1 MKTKKHHFKKTFINI
16 LKVFLEFFKLGLI
29 SFGGGM
35 AMVSMLEEELVEKKK
50 WVKKDELVDMI
61 AISES
66 TPGPVAINMAT
77 YVGFNMAGVFGSIF
91 ATLGVVLPSFIIILL
106 IALLLKRFMN
116 NRFIKGFFS
125 GVKPIVFAL
134 ILSSAL
140 VLLNDVFFAF
150 SYDVSTNTV
159 NYSLSYEPFLI
170 ALILLIAIIFTKQA
184 FKKKVNVIYI
194 IVLAAIIG
202 IVVNYIFESVKEL
215 NLIGETI
222 SSNSQSLIS
231 LTSRLLF

>member
-1 MKTKKHHFKKTFINI
+1 MIYWTLFY
-16 LKVFLEFFKLGLI
+16 EFFLIGLFT
-29 SFGGGM
+29 FGGGY
-35 AMVSMLEEELVEKKK
+35 AMIPLVRDLVVTKYA
-50 WVKKDELVDMI
+50 WLTADEFINFLAV
-61 AISES
+61 AES
-66 TPGPVAINMAT
+66 TPGPIAINMAT
-77 YVGFNMAGVFGSIF
+77 YVGSINGGILG
-91 ATLGVVLPSFIIILL
+91 AMLSTLGVVLPSFIIILL

>member
-91 ATLGVVLPSFIIILL
+91 ATLGVVLPSFIIIFVISLFFEQFL
-106 IALLLKRFMN
+106 SLKFVQYAFEGIQVAIVFIIFKAGINLLKN
-116 NRFIKGFFS
+116 INKDPVAITTFILTMLIEI
-125 GVKPIVFAL
+125 VITVFAFEFSSIYL
-134 ILSSAL
+134 ILAGG
-140 VLLNDVFFAF
+140 
-150 SYDVSTNTV
+150 
-159 NYSLSYEPFLI
+159 
-170 ALILLIAIIFTKQA
+170 
-184 FKKKVNVIYI
+184 
-194 IVLAAIIG
+194 IIG
-202 IVVNYIFESVKEL
+202 IIYYG
-215 NLIGETI
+215 LIKGRKLKKARKKD
-222 SSNSQSLIS
+222 QDK
-231 LTSRLLF
+231 

>member
-91 ATLGVVLPSFIIILL
+91 ATLGVVLPSFIIIFVISLFFEQFL
-106 IALLLKRFMN
+106 SLTFVQYAFEGIQVAIVFIIFKAGINLLKN
-116 NRFIKGFFS
+116 INKDPVAITTFILTMLIEIVITIFAFEFS
-125 GVKPIVFAL
+125 SIYL
-134 ILSSAL
+134 ILAGG
-140 VLLNDVFFAF
+140 
-150 SYDVSTNTV
+150 
-159 NYSLSYEPFLI
+159 
-170 ALILLIAIIFTKQA
+170 
-184 FKKKVNVIYI
+184 
-194 IVLAAIIG
+194 IIG
-202 IVVNYIFESVKEL
+202 IIYYGLIKGRKLKKVKKKDE
-215 NLIGETI
+215 EK
-222 SSNSQSLIS
+222 
-231 LTSRLLF
+231 